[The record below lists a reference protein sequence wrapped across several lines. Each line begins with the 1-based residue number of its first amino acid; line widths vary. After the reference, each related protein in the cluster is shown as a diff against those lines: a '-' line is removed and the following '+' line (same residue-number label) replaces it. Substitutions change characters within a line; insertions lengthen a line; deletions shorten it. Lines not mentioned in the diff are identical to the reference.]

1 MDFNREI
8 KIATGT
14 STSAYL
20 NLNSITTA
28 PTVGT
33 PFSGYVLESVAY
45 ANAGVSGFID
55 SIAQRDGA
63 EANIALLGTRQIQMI
78 VQVYGSSSADFYDK
92 LNALNS
98 SLQPYPSFAT
108 SDDGFRSLDF
118 DQATVSTSL
127 YTSGFINM
135 RMKVRPTSIP
145 TYNLN
150 NDLVTPRTTDR
161 GISTKAA
168 ISLMAKDPRKTSQA
182 ATTGT
187 INISSSTATT
197 PQLNSVTTL
206 TNNGNYVAYPTF
218 VFVNPATSSRTAT
231 ITTSAWTSVFTIPAS
246 STITVNSDA
255 RTVKIGTT
263 LRMDLVTNGTTSMP
277 YLLSGSTI
285 IEISPMP
292 SVSGTYS
299 FNEAWL

>member
-8 KIATGT
+8 KIATG
-14 STSAYL
+14 SATSAYL

-33 PFSGYVLESVAY
+33 PFSGYVVESVAY
-45 ANAGVSGFID
+45 ANAGISGFMD
-55 SIAQRDGA
+55 SLAQRDGA
-63 EANIALLGTRQIQMI
+63 EANIALLGTRQVQLI
-78 VQVYGSSSADFYDK
+78 VQVYGSSSADFFDK

-118 DQATVSTSL
+118 DQATVSTGS

-168 ISLMAKDPRKTSQA
+168 ISLMAKDPRKTNQT
-182 ATTGT
+182 ATTGA
-187 INISSSTATT
+187 INVSSSSATT
-197 PQLNSVTTL
+197 TTL

-218 VFVNPATSSRTAT
+218 VFVNAATDSRTAT
-231 ITTSAWTSVFTIPAS
+231 ISTSAWTSVFTLPAS
-246 STITVNSDA
+246 STVTIDSLN
-255 RTVKIGTT
+255 RTAKVGTA
-263 LRMDLVTNGTTSMP
+263 LRMDLIATGTNSMP
-277 YLLSGSTI
+277 YLLAGATVITVSA
-285 IEISPMP
+285 MD
-292 SVSGTYS
+292 SVTGTFS

>member
-1 MDFNREI
+1 VDFNREI
-8 KIATGT
+8 KIATG
-14 STSAYL
+14 SATSAYL

-33 PFSGYVLESVAY
+33 PFSGYVVESVAY
-45 ANAGVSGFID
+45 ANAGVSGFMD
-55 SIAQRDGA
+55 SLAQRDGA
-63 EANIALLGTRQIQMI
+63 AANIALLGTRQVQMI
-78 VQVYGSSSADFYDK
+78 VQVYGSSSADFFDK

-108 SDDGFRSLDF
+108 SDNGFRSLDF
-118 DQATVSTSL
+118 DQATISTGL

-150 NDLVTPRTTDR
+150 KELATPRTTDR

-168 ISLMAKDPRKTSQA
+168 ISLMAKDPRKTNQT

-187 INISSSTATT
+187 INVSSSSATT
-197 PQLNSVTTL
+197 TTL

-218 VFVNPATSSRTAT
+218 VFVNAATASRTAT
-231 ITTSAWTSVFTIPAS
+231 ISTSAWTSVITLPAS
-246 STITVNSDA
+246 STVTVDSYA
-255 RTVKIGTT
+255 RTAKVGTT
-263 LRMDLVTNGTTSMP
+263 LRMDLITTGTSTLP
-277 YLLSGSTI
+277 YLLAGATVITVSA
-285 IEISPMP
+285 MA
-292 SVSGTYS
+292 SVTGTYS

>member
-8 KIATGT
+8 KIATG
-14 STSAYL
+14 SATSAYL

-33 PFSGYVLESVAY
+33 PFSGYVVESVAY
-45 ANAGVSGFID
+45 ANAGISGFMD
-55 SIAQRDGA
+55 SLAQRDGA
-63 EANIALLGTRQIQMI
+63 EANIALLGTRQVQLI
-78 VQVYGSSSADFYDK
+78 VQVYGSSSADFFDK

-108 SDDGFRSLDF
+108 SDDGFRALDF
-118 DQATVSTSL
+118 DQATVSTGS

-168 ISLMAKDPRKTSQA
+168 ISLMAKDPRKTNQT

-187 INISSSTATT
+187 INVSSSTTT
-197 PQLNSVTTL
+197 TTTL

-218 VFVNPATSSRTAT
+218 VFVNAATASRTAT
-231 ITTSAWTSVFTIPAS
+231 ITTSAWTSVVTLPAS
-246 STITVNSDA
+246 STVTLDSYN
-255 RTVKIGTT
+255 RTAKVGTT
-263 LRMDLVTNGTTSMP
+263 LRMDLIATGTTSMP
-277 YLLSGSTI
+277 YLLAGATVITVSAM
-285 IEISPMP
+285 E
-292 SVSGTYS
+292 SVTGTYS

>member
-14 STSAYL
+14 ATSAYL
-20 NLNSITTA
+20 NLNSITAA

-33 PFSGYVLESVAY
+33 PFSGYLLESVSY
-45 ANAGVSGFID
+45 ANSGVSGFMD
-55 SIAQRDGA
+55 SLAQRDGA
-63 EANIALLGTRQIQMI
+63 EANIAILGTRQIQMI

-108 SDDGFRSLDF
+108 SDDGFRALDF
-118 DQATVSTSL
+118 DQATLNTTA

-145 TYNLN
+145 AYNLN

-161 GISTKAA
+161 GISTKVAV
-168 ISLMAKDPRKTSQA
+168 SLIAKDPRKINQN

-187 INISSSTATT
+187 INVSASSATT
-197 PQLNSVTTL
+197 TTL
-206 TNNGNYVAYPTF
+206 TNNGNYVAYPTITL
-218 VFVNPATSSRTAT
+218 VNTGSQQTAT
-231 ITTSAWTSVFTIPAS
+231 ISTSSWTSVIVVAASATTIIN
-246 STITVNSDA
+246 STTRVVTVAGALQMNYILD
-255 RTVKIGTT
+255 
-263 LRMDLVTNGTTSMP
+263 GTTSLP
-277 YLLSGSTI
+277 YLPSGSTAI
-285 IEISPMP
+285 T
-292 SVSGTYS
+292 VSSLTNTTITYT

>member
-14 STSAYL
+14 ATSAYL

-33 PFSGYVLESVAY
+33 PFSGYVVESVSY
-45 ANAGVSGFID
+45 ANVGVNGFID
-55 SIAQRDGA
+55 SLAQRDGA

-92 LNALNS
+92 LNTLNS

-108 SDDGFRSLDF
+108 SDDGFRALDF
-118 DQATVSTSL
+118 DQATLDT
-127 YTSGFINM
+127 TNFPGGFIAM
-135 RMKVRPTSIP
+135 RMNVRPTSIP

-168 ISLMAKDPRKTSQA
+168 ISLIAKDPRKTRQTSKTTSLNVSA
-182 ATTGT
+182 SSATT
-187 INISSSTATT
+187 
-197 PQLNSVTTL
+197 TTL
-206 TNNGNYVAYPTF
+206 TNNGNYVAYPLFSFT
-218 VFVNPATSSRTAT
+218 NASASAQTAT
-231 ITTSAWTSVFTIPAS
+231 ISTSAWTTILTLPAGLIVS
-246 STITVNSDA
+246 IDA
-255 RTVKIGTT
+255 DKRTVKIGSA
-263 LRMDLVTNGTTSMP
+263 LRMDLLGSGTTSMP
-277 YLLSGSTI
+277 YLPPGATVITISALS
-285 IEISPMP
+285 
-292 SVSGTYS
+292 SVTAGYL
-299 FNEAWL
+299 FYEAWL

>member
-14 STSAYL
+14 ATSAYL

-33 PFSGYVLESVAY
+33 PFSGYVVESVSY
-45 ANAGVSGFID
+45 ANAGVSGFLD
-55 SIAQRDGA
+55 SLAQRDGA
-63 EANIALLGTRQIQMI
+63 EANIALLGMRQVQMI
-78 VQVYGSSSADFYDK
+78 VQVYGSSSADFFDK

-108 SDDGFRSLDF
+108 SDDGFRALDF
-118 DQATVSTSL
+118 DQATVSTGS

-168 ISLMAKDPRKTSQA
+168 ISLMAKDPRKTSQVA
-182 ATTGT
+182 KTGS
-187 INISSSTATT
+187 INVSSSTTT
-197 PQLNSVTTL
+197 TTTL

-218 VFVNPATSSRTAT
+218 VFVNAATASSTAT
-231 ITTSAWTSVFTIPAS
+231 ISTSAWTSVVVLPAS
-246 STITVNSDA
+246 STVTLDSYN
-255 RTVKIGTT
+255 RTVKVGTT
-263 LRMDLVTNGTTSMP
+263 LRMDLVTTGTTSMP
-277 YLLSGSTI
+277 YLLAGATVITVSAMT
-285 IEISPMP
+285 
-292 SVSGTYS
+292 SVTGTFS
-299 FNEAWL
+299 FEEAWL

>member
-1 MDFNREI
+1 VDFNREI

-14 STSAYL
+14 ATSAYL

-45 ANAGVSGFID
+45 ANAGVSGFMD
-55 SIAQRDGA
+55 SIAQRDGV

-108 SDDGFRSLDF
+108 SDDGFRALDF
-118 DQATVSTSL
+118 DQATLNTTA

-168 ISLMAKDPRKTSQA
+168 ISLMAKDPRKISQT

-187 INISSSTATT
+187 INVSSSSATT
-197 PQLNSVTTL
+197 TTL

-218 VFVNPATSSRTAT
+218 VFVNAATDSRTAT
-231 ITTSAWTSVFTIPAS
+231 ISTSAWTSVITLPAS
-246 STITVNSDA
+246 STITVDADA

-263 LRMDLVTNGTTSMP
+263 LRMDLVTTGTTSMP
-277 YLLSGSTI
+277 YLFAGATVITVSA
-285 IEISPMP
+285 MA
-292 SVSGTYS
+292 SVTGTFS

>member
-1 MDFNREI
+1 VDFNREI
-8 KIATGT
+8 KIATG
-14 STSAYL
+14 SATSAYL

-33 PFSGYVLESVAY
+33 PFSGYVVESVAY
-45 ANAGVSGFID
+45 ANAGISGFMD
-55 SIAQRDGA
+55 SLAQRDGA
-63 EANIALLGTRQIQMI
+63 EANIALLGTRQVQLI
-78 VQVYGSSSADFYDK
+78 VQVYGSSSADFFDK

-118 DQATVSTSL
+118 DQATVSTGS

-168 ISLMAKDPRKTSQA
+168 ISLMAKDPRKTNQT
-182 ATTGT
+182 ATTGA
-187 INISSSTATT
+187 INVSSSSATT
-197 PQLNSVTTL
+197 TTL

-218 VFVNPATSSRTAT
+218 VFVNAATDSRTAT
-231 ITTSAWTSVFTIPAS
+231 ISTSAWTSVFTLPAS
-246 STITVNSDA
+246 STVTIDSLN
-255 RTVKIGTT
+255 RTAKVGTA
-263 LRMDLVTNGTTSMP
+263 LRMDLIATGTNSMP
-277 YLLSGSTI
+277 YLLAGATVITVSA
-285 IEISPMP
+285 MD
-292 SVSGTYS
+292 SVTGTFS

>member
-1 MDFNREI
+1 VDFNREI

-14 STSAYL
+14 ATSAYL

-33 PFSGYVLESVAY
+33 PFSGYVVESVAY
-45 ANAGVSGFID
+45 ANAGVSGFMD

-118 DQATVSTSL
+118 DQATLDTTA

-168 ISLMAKDPRKTSQA
+168 ISLMAKDPRKTRQT

-187 INISSSTATT
+187 INVSSSSETT
-197 PQLNSVTTL
+197 TTL

-218 VFVNPATSSRTAT
+218 VFVNAATASRTAT
-231 ITTSAWTSVFTIPAS
+231 ISTSAWTSVITLPAS
-246 STITVNSDA
+246 STITVDADA
-255 RTVKIGTT
+255 RTVKIGTA
-263 LRMDLVTNGTTSMP
+263 LRMDLVTTGTTSMP
-277 YLLSGSTI
+277 YLLAGATVLTVSA
-285 IEISPMP
+285 MD
-292 SVSGTYS
+292 SVTGTFS

>member
-14 STSAYL
+14 ATSAYL

-45 ANAGVSGFID
+45 ANAGVSGFMD

-63 EANIALLGTRQIQMI
+63 EANIALLGARQIQLI

-108 SDDGFRSLDF
+108 SDDGFRALDF
-118 DQATVSTSL
+118 DQATVSTGS

-168 ISLMAKDPRKTSQA
+168 ISLMAKDPRKTSQVA
-182 ATTGT
+182 KTGSV
-187 INISSSTATT
+187 NVSSSTTT
-197 PQLNSVTTL
+197 TTTL
-206 TNNGNYVAYPTF
+206 TNNGNYVAYPAF
-218 VFVNPATSSRTAT
+218 VFVNAATAARTAT
-231 ITTSAWTSVFTIPAS
+231 ISSSTWTSVFTLPAS
-246 STITVNSDA
+246 STVTIDSDN
-255 RTVKIGTT
+255 RTVKVGTT
-263 LRMDLVTNGTTSMP
+263 LRMDLVTTGTTSMP
-277 YLLSGSTI
+277 YLLAGATVITVSA
-285 IEISPMP
+285 MA
-292 SVSGTYS
+292 SVTGTFS

>member
-14 STSAYL
+14 ATSAYL

-33 PFSGYVLESVAY
+33 PFSGYVVESVAY
-45 ANAGVSGFID
+45 ANANVGGFLD
-55 SIAQRDGA
+55 SLAQRDGA
-63 EANIALLGTRQIQMI
+63 EANIALLGTRQVQMI
-78 VQVYGSSSADFYDK
+78 VQVYGSSSADFFDK

-98 SLQPYPSFAT
+98 SFQPYPAFAT

-118 DQATVSTSL
+118 DQATIDTAS

-135 RMKVRPTSIP
+135 RIKVRPTSIP
-145 TYNLN
+145 TYNLS

-161 GISTKAA
+161 GISTKVAV
-168 ISLMAKDPRKTSQA
+168 SLLAKDPRKIRQT

-187 INISSSTATT
+187 INVSTSTT
-197 PQLNSVTTL
+197 TTTTL
-206 TNNGNYVAYPTF
+206 TNNGNYVAYPAF
-218 VFVNPATSSRTAT
+218 IFVNAATASRTAT
-231 ITTSAWTSVFTIPAS
+231 ISTSSWTTVLTLPAS
-246 STITVNSDA
+246 TTVTLDA
-255 RTVKIGTT
+255 LNRTAKVGTT
-263 LRMDLVTNGTTSMP
+263 LRMDLITTGTTSIP
-277 YLLSGSTI
+277 YLLAGATVITVSAMT
-285 IEISPMP
+285 
-292 SVSGTYS
+292 SVTGTFS

>member
-14 STSAYL
+14 ATSAYL

-45 ANAGVSGFID
+45 ANAGVSGFMD
-55 SIAQRDGA
+55 SLAQRDGA
-63 EANIALLGTRQIQMI
+63 EANIALLGTRQVQMI

-108 SDDGFRSLDF
+108 SDDGFRALNF

-168 ISLMAKDPRKTSQA
+168 ISLMAKDPRKINQT

-187 INISSSTATT
+187 IRISSSTTT
-197 PQLNSVTTL
+197 TTTL

-218 VFVNPATSSRTAT
+218 VFVNASTASRTAT
-231 ITTSAWTSVFTIPAS
+231 ISTSSWTSVFTLPGS
-246 STITVNSDA
+246 STITIDSDN

-263 LRMDLVTNGTTSMP
+263 LRMDLVTTGTTSMP
-277 YLLSGSTI
+277 YLPAGATVITVSA
-285 IEISPMP
+285 MA
-292 SVSGTYS
+292 SVTGTYS